1 MPVTLQLSTM
11 PGAIE
16 RYDTYSTQ
24 VLEVFGDSLD
34 RQSVV
39 IAKIADIRPAVRA
52 FGATVR
58 AAHPDASFL
67 ISVRT
72 KQGERKLRGYDS
84 LPPDLIREAA
94 ERSNGFGQ
102 GDFLHVMDRRT
113 KPPAAAETPIA
124 APLPSTA
131 A

>member
-11 PGAIE
+11 PGTIE
-16 RYDTYSTQ
+16 RHDTYSTQ
-24 VLEVFGDSLD
+24 VLEVFGDSLG
-34 RQSVV
+34 RQNVV
-39 IAKIADIRPAVRA
+39 VAKIADIRPAVQA

-84 LPPDLIREAA
+84 A
-94 ERSNGFGQ
+94 ERRNGFGQ
-102 GDFLHVMDRRT
+102 EDFLHVVDRRT
-113 KPPAAAETPIA
+113 QPAAAAETPA
-124 APLPSTA
+124 AGVPVPSA
-131 A
+131 AA

>member
-72 KQGERKLRGYDS
+72 KQGERKLRGYD
-84 LPPDLIREAA
+84 AA
-94 ERSNGFGQ
+94 ERRNGFGQ

-113 KPPAAAETPIA
+113 KPHAAAETPIA
-124 APLPSTA
+124 APLPSA
-131 A
+131 AA